1 MGVPLVATNDMHY
14 LKPEDYDAQDVLLC
28 LQTKRKKTDADRMEM
43 HGRDFYYKSA
53 KRCMMFRAY
62 PGSAG
67 EYCKNR
73 GNVRSGD
80 RIGEYPIAAFDVPEG
95 YDGNSYLEKKC
106 RDGLEKKI
114 WQDL

>member
-1 MGVPLVATNDMHY
+1 MLAD
-14 LKPEDYDAQDVLLC
+14 
-28 LQTKRKKTDADRMEM
+28 KRKKTDADRMEM

-62 PGSAG
+62 PEAL
-67 EYCKNR
+67 ENTVKIAEMCDLEIEL
-73 GNVRSGD
+73 GN
-80 RIGEYPIAAFDVPEG
+80 IQLPHFDVPEG